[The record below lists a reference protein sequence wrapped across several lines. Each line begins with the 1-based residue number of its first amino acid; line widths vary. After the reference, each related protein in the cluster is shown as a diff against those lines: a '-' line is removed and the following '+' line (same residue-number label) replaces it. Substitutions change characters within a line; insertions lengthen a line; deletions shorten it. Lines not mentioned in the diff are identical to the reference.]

1 MEVNDNDDENNDN
14 TNLTA
19 ILMSIMLNHSTIYSA
34 SNQTTVSDF
43 VVMKFLDCLSYFFV
57 FSSCY
62 FDNSHISD
70 CSEFPLVSLTL
81 SIVIL
86 RDSFRRKKSYNH
98 MVK

>member
-1 MEVNDNDDENNDN
+1 MEVNDNNDN

-57 FSSCY
+57 F
-62 FDNSHISD
+62 HHAI
-70 CSEFPLVSLTL
+70 LTT
-81 SIVIL
+81 VIFQTVL
-86 RDSFRRKKSYNH
+86 NFH
-98 MVK
+98 